1 MGFRANFMPACFCGE
16 IYFYFIENQSDVNCH
31 RTCVPMWTVYLDIG
45 LSWFS
50 LIPPA
55 DRFEYW
61 ATDVQHHGHF
71 AIGLSGVA
79 HGPLTR
85 YVKLHVVHAPGMP
98 GTFSLPPLVSDPD
111 MHHVTHVPWCMSRSL
126 TCGFLWSQ
134 WRGKCSR
141 HSWRMCN
148 PHFYVSGKRP
158 MVQKIGSCNLWML

>member
-98 GTFSLPPLVSDPD
+98 GTFSLPPLEIANLRFPLKSVAGKMFPAFLA
-111 MHHVTHVPWCMSRSL
+111 HVQPALLRIWQEAHGPKDRVLQLMDA
-126 TCGFLWSQ
+126 
-134 WRGKCSR
+134 
-141 HSWRMCN
+141 
-148 PHFYVSGKRP
+148 V
-158 MVQKIGSCNLWML
+158 I